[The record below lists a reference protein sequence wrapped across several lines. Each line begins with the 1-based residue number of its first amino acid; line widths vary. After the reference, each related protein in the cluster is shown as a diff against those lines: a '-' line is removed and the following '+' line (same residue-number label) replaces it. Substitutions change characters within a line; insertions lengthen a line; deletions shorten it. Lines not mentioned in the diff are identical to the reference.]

1 MDDPARMG
9 EIPFN
14 PPTSSARH
22 LIKRRSQGSN
32 QLPPVTSNALS
43 NPMPGDYPLACS
55 LIIPFYNEEEI
66 IQTVLNEACA
76 AMLALGCAHEIIAVD
91 DGSTDATRSLAYE
104 LKPRWPN
111 LRVLAFDKNRGQAAV
126 LMDGMRVARGEVLI
140 TMDGDGQND
149 PANIAA
155 LLQRLAMGDA
165 DMIATVRA
173 NRKDGWLR
181 RRMSRLANAVR
192 QRFLH
197 DGVTDSGCALKVFR
211 HEVFSAF
218 IPIRTLY
225 SFIPALAV
233 AAGYRVTELPVNHRP
248 RETGVSKYGLG
259 VMLWRPLVD
268 MVGIWWFARRRI
280 PRCAPTTTEQ
290 PILP

>member
-1 MDDPARMG
+1 M
-9 EIPFN
+9 
-14 PPTSSARH
+14 
-22 LIKRRSQGSN
+22 
-32 QLPPVTSNALS
+32 V
-43 NPMPGDYPLACS
+43 
-55 LIIPFYNEEEI
+55 IPFYNEAES

-76 AMLALGCAHEIIAVD
+76 AMQALGCEHEVIVVD
-91 DGSTDATRSLAYE
+91 DGSKDATRRLAYE
-104 LKPRWPN
+104 LKARWPS
-111 LRVLAFDKNRGQAAV
+111 LRLLSFDKNRGQAAA
-126 LMDGMRVARGEVLI
+126 LMDGLRAARGQVLI

-155 LLQRLAMGDA
+155 LLQRLAVGDA

-181 RRMSRLANAVR
+181 RRMSRLANGVR

-211 HEVFSAF
+211 REVFSAL

-233 AAGYRVTELPVNHRP
+233 AAGYRVAEVPVNHRA

-268 MVGIWWFARRRI
+268 MVGIWWFARRRFQD
-280 PRCAPTTTEQ
+280 CAPVTTE
-290 PILP
+290 

>member
-1 MDDPARMG
+1 M
-9 EIPFN
+9 
-14 PPTSSARH
+14 
-22 LIKRRSQGSN
+22 
-32 QLPPVTSNALS
+32 V
-43 NPMPGDYPLACS
+43 
-55 LIIPFYNEEEI
+55 IPFYNEAES

-76 AMLALGCAHEIIAVD
+76 AMQALGCEHEVIAVD
-91 DGSTDATRSLAYE
+91 DGSKDATRQLAQA
-104 LKPRWPN
+104 LKAQWPS
-111 LRVLAFDKNRGQAAV
+111 LRVLAFDKNRGQAAA
-126 LMDGMRVARGEVLI
+126 LMDGLRAARGEVLI

-155 LLQRLAMGDA
+155 LLERLAVGDA

-181 RRMSRLANAVR
+181 RRMSRIANGVR
-192 QRFLH
+192 QRFLR

-211 HEVFSAF
+211 REVFSAF

-233 AAGYRVTELPVNHRP
+233 AAGYRVAEVPVNHRA
-248 RETGVSKYGLG
+248 RETGISKYGLG

-268 MVGIWWFARRRI
+268 MVGIRWFARRRFED
-280 PRCAPTTTEQ
+280 CAPVTTD
-290 PILP
+290 

>member
-1 MDDPARMG
+1 
-9 EIPFN
+9 
-14 PPTSSARH
+14 
-22 LIKRRSQGSN
+22 L
-32 QLPPVTSNALS
+32 V
-43 NPMPGDYPLACS
+43 
-55 LIIPFYNEEEI
+55 IPFYNEAES

-76 AMLALGCAHEIIAVD
+76 AMQALGCEHEVIAVD
-91 DGSTDATRSLAYE
+91 DGSKDATRQLAQTLE
-104 LKPRWPN
+104 AQWPS
-111 LRVLAFDKNRGQAAV
+111 LRVLAFDKNRGQAAA
-126 LMDGMRVARGEVLI
+126 LMDGLRAARGEVLI

-155 LLQRLAMGDA
+155 LLERLAVGDA

-181 RRMSRLANAVR
+181 RRMSRIANGVR

-211 HEVFSAF
+211 RDVFSAF

-233 AAGYRVTELPVNHRP
+233 AAGYRVAEMSVNHRA
-248 RETGVSKYGLG
+248 RETGISKYGLG

-268 MVGIWWFARRRI
+268 MVGIRWFARRRFED
-280 PRCAPTTTEQ
+280 CAPVTTE
-290 PILP
+290 